1 MRPNTEIDNPTNLK
15 IGLIPARWDS
25 TRFEGKPIALIKG
38 QTMIQRVY
46 ERAKLSKHLD
56 VVVVLTDDVRI
67 RNEVERFDGKCLM
80 ITDECATGTDRV
92 ALAVDSPFKDADIYV
107 NIQGDEPLINPAAI
121 DTLID
126 QFDDS
131 IGVAN
136 AYTTIEETYKLH
148 DNNVVKV
155 VLDKSSNALYYS
167 RWPIPYNQKDNIIP
181 YQQLGLYAF
190 NRSMLQKFLILPRGT
205 LERSEGVEM
214 LRYLENGYNVKMV
227 EVDDEGLSVDTPEDL
242 QIVEA
247 HINGYN

>member
-121 DTLID
+121 DT
-126 QFDDS
+126 
-131 IGVAN
+131 
-136 AYTTIEETYKLH
+136 
-148 DNNVVKV
+148 
-155 VLDKSSNALYYS
+155 
-167 RWPIPYNQKDNIIP
+167 
-181 YQQLGLYAF
+181 
-190 NRSMLQKFLILPRGT
+190 
-205 LERSEGVEM
+205 
-214 LRYLENGYNVKMV
+214 
-227 EVDDEGLSVDTPEDL
+227 
-242 QIVEA
+242 
-247 HINGYN
+247 